1 MTEQPPHVFRNKLG
15 DYSWL
20 PEDRDA
26 VCDGAC
32 EILERM
38 QGYTDEEIS
47 VEIEKYLGQLYAQ
60 SKGRVN

>member
-38 QGYTDEEIS
+38 QGYTDRRLAWKSRSILVS
-47 VEIEKYLGQLYAQ
+47 YAR
-60 SKGRVN
+60 KAKDE